1 MRWRIFYTL
10 ESRARMQIYLLY
22 GGQNAEHDLS
32 IASAFAV
39 IRAIYFKYYSV
50 CPIYITQ
57 SGEWLRGATLHEPL
71 PSAATLQ
78 LVAGDIAKFNENSP
92 SVGVAIRPGEL
103 TVKDS
108 IVFPVMHGQNAED
121 GTIQGLLQS
130 LGVPYVGDGVLASA
144 VGMDKIVSKMLF
156 QQAGIPQAP
165 YVPVLKAQWQA
176 TADKILARC
185 EGSLLY
191 PMYVKPA
198 NLGSSLGVSRVNDR
212 ASLIAAI
219 EKAFEFASRVLVEQG
234 IVAREIELGLLGD
247 DTLKFTVP
255 GEVLKKDNFV
265 DYGAK
270 QSPAALAL
278 DIPAQISAEVIT
290 RMQQYAQQ
298 AYAIMDGSGL
308 ARCDFFLTANGDVL
322 LNEINTMP
330 LFDQYAMYPQL
341 WQKMG
346 LNSGDLI
353 EELIQL
359 ALKRFKRQRAQQNF

>member
-1 MRWRIFYTL
+1 
-10 ESRARMQIYLLY
+10 MQIYLLY
-22 GGQNAEHDLS
+22 GGQNAEHDSS

-50 CPIYITQ
+50 CPIYITKT
-57 SGEWLRGATLHEPL
+57 GEWLRGATLHEPL
-71 PSAATLQ
+71 TDVGELR
-78 LVAGDIAKFNENSP
+78 LVAGATAQFGGTVSQSTGID
-92 SVGVAIRPGEL
+92 IRPGEL
-103 TVKDS
+103 VVKDAV
-108 IVFPVMHGQNAED
+108 VFPMMHGQNAED

-165 YVPVLKAQWQA
+165 YVPLLKAQWQ
-176 TADKILARC
+176 TETEKILARC

-198 NLGSSLGVSRVNDR
+198 NLGSSLGVSRVADR
-212 ASLIAAI
+212 TALIAAI
-219 EKAFEFASRVLVEQG
+219 EEAFNFASRVLVEQG

-247 DTLKFTVP
+247 AELRFSIP
-255 GEVLKKDNFV
+255 GEVVKSSDGVRQLRE
-265 DYGAK
+265 
-270 QSPAALAL
+270 QLE
-278 DIPAQISAEVIT
+278 IPASIDPEILAK
-290 RMQQYAQQ
+290 MKQYAQR

-330 LFDQYAMYPQL
+330 MFDQDAMYPQL

-346 LNSGDLI
+346 LSSGDLI

-359 ALKRFKRQRAQQNF
+359 ASHRFKRQQAQQNF

>member
-1 MRWRIFYTL
+1 
-10 ESRARMQIYLLY
+10 MQIYLLY

-39 IRAIYFKYYSV
+39 IHAIYFKYYSV

-57 SGEWLRGATLHEPL
+57 TGAWLRGAVLHEPL
-71 PSAATLQ
+71 SAATALN
-78 LVAGDIAKFNENSP
+78 LVAGETAQFNEN
-92 SVGVAIRPGEL
+92 GVSTGIALRPGDLAIEDA
-103 TVKDS
+103 V
-108 IVFPVMHGQNAED
+108 VFPVMHGQNAED
-121 GTIQGLLQS
+121 GTIQGMLQS

-165 YVPVLKAQWQA
+165 YVPVLKAQWHA
-176 TADKILARC
+176 AAEKILARC

-198 NLGSSLGVSRVNDR
+198 NLGSSLGVSRVSDR
-212 ASLIAAI
+212 EALIAAI

-247 DTLKFTVP
+247 EELHFTIP
-255 GEVLKKDNFV
+255 GEI
-265 DYGAK
+265 AK
-270 QSPAALAL
+270 QQDFIDQGMKQSRKQLELEIPAAIDADALAK
-278 DIPAQISAEVIT
+278 
-290 RMQQYAQQ
+290 MKQYAQQ

-330 LFDQYAMYPQL
+330 MFDQYAMYPQL

-346 LNSGDLI
+346 LSSGDLI

-359 ALKRFKRQRAQQNF
+359 ALKRFKRQRAQQHF

>member
-1 MRWRIFYTL
+1 
-10 ESRARMQIYLLY
+10 MQIYLLY

-32 IASAFAV
+32 INSAFAV

-57 SGEWLRGATLHEPL
+57 TGEWLRGATLHEPL
-71 PSAATLQ
+71 NNAAELRLLAGETAHFTAEGPS
-78 LVAGDIAKFNENSP
+78 I
-92 SVGVAIRPGEL
+92 GVAVRPGDM
-103 TVKDS
+103 TITDAV
-108 IVFPVMHGQNAED
+108 VFPVMHGQNAED

-156 QQAGIPQAP
+156 QQTGIPQVP
-165 YVPVLKAQWQA
+165 YVPVLKAQWQEA
-176 TADKILARC
+176 ADKVLARC

-198 NLGSSLGVSRVNDR
+198 NLGSSLGVSQVSDR
-212 ASLIAAI
+212 AELMAAI
-219 EKAFEFASRVLVEQG
+219 ERAFSYASRVLVEQG
-234 IVAREIELGLLGD
+234 VVAREIELGLLGD
-247 DTLKFTVP
+247 TTLKFTMP
-255 GEVLKKDNFV
+255 GEVIKQTNFV
-265 DYGAK
+265 DHGAK
-270 QSPAALAL
+270 QSRGQLKLEIPAAIATE
-278 DIPAQISAEVIT
+278 IIT
-290 RMQQYAQQ
+290 KMQTYAQQ

-308 ARCDFFLTANGDVL
+308 ARCDFFLTANGDVF

-330 LFDQYAMYPQL
+330 MFDQYAMYPQL